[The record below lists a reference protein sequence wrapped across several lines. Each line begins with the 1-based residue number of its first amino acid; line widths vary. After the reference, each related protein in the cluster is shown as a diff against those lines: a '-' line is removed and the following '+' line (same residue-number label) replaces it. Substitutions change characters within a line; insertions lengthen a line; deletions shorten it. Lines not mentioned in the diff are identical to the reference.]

1 MGRAKCMAAPAL
13 SSIPAFTSIFQRA
26 PMRTTKRF
34 TPAVLNRFEREG
46 RGTGILQDYIPW
58 HRVSRGDPAS
68 SGRSHWHLF
77 RGRFIH
83 LLSDLERSCLHFIS
97 MRPGV
102 EDCLEQF
109 PLSIEHSTH
118 PLTSYGS
125 GNPLKFLPG
134 TRDIAETLGY
144 RHPQTHGG
152 GTSCAWVQTT
162 DFVVVLSHECGRKS
176 LLAVAVKPR
185 GALSKRTRQL
195 LAIERSYWLARG
207 AEWLLFTPDLFA
219 PQVKKS
225 LEQISPW
232 NREPLPDLMLQNA
245 ASLTRAHKH
254 LAYLDL
260 LQVLDAHFGSRDVSQ
275 RALWQSVWHGMLP
288 IDLAHP
294 WRPTRPLRH
303 IGQSEFL
310 ELNPLATRRSSWTS

>member
-1 MGRAKCMAAPAL
+1 VYGCAC
-13 SSIPAFTSIFQRA
+13 AFVNPRFHIHFSGA

-34 TPAVLNRFEREG
+34 TPAVLDRFQREG

-77 RGRFIH
+77 RDRQSH

-97 MRPGV
+97 MIPKV
-102 EDCLEQF
+102 EDCLEQC
-109 PLSIEHSTH
+109 PLSVEPAIH
-118 PLTSYGS
+118 PLTIYGAA
-125 GNPLKFLPG
+125 NPLKLFPG
-134 TRDIAETLGY
+134 TKDIAETLGY

-162 DFVVVLSHECGRKS
+162 DFVVVFNHERCQKS
-176 LLAVAVKPR
+176 ILAIAVKPR
-185 GALSKRTRQL
+185 GVLSKRTRQL
-195 LAIERSYWLARG
+195 LAIERAYWLARS

-232 NREPLPDLMLQNA
+232 TRESLPDVMLQSA
-245 ASLTRAHKH
+245 ASLTRAHSH

-275 RALWQSVWHGMLP
+275 RALWQSVWHGFLP
-288 IDLAHP
+288 IDLAHQ
-294 WRPTRPLRH
+294 WRPSRPLRH

-310 ELNPLATRRSSWTS
+310 QLNPVAARRSSWTS